1 MSITDVKADYDIRA
15 SAEYLVLGVG
25 TKKKRHLAAGTN
37 RLVRGFYC
45 DAPGIDEF
53 VALGNDLAK
62 QHGRKVKAQSY
73 VLSFSPDEFDVSNPA
88 DLQRVGDAGFLLAK
102 RMHPNSPCLVVVHAD
117 GKGRAAHAHIKVLNH
132 DNATGKALRAYRV
145 HWQVKRANDELMRD
159 LDMNVLQ
166 AKPKPPADAW
176 VSKRPDLPEF
186 EQSLGDIC
194 AAAKGAALAATLATL
209 TPTMEEFT
217 AQFTLAC
224 RARGVELVVDE
235 FKVKSERRRG
245 SRLDALSK
253 GFTFKMRDE
262 YSPKRRMRRRKASAL
277 SSEFTHDKLAATLA
291 ESQSSPRQTSLA
303 PIAPIAPVH
312 KPEDF
317 RPVDPTP
324 SLNHFE
330 HETLGLQRDDH
341 PAAVRVTRVNP
352 IVAREESPHSPR
364 LTKDGDPAILP
375 TNSGCEDVGTIGA
388 LETPQAVNDIADRLV
403 SVNERNRRLGLPLVS
418 REHFEAREA
427 TSPALRKRKL
437 EHPEWFGDSPS
448 AAKSQKAQDGLRN

>member
-73 VLSFSPDEFDVSNPA
+73 VLSFSPDEFDASNPA

-102 RMHPNSPCLVVVHAD
+102 KMHPNSPCLVVVHAD

-132 DNATGKALRAYRV
+132 DNATGKALRAFRV
-145 HWQVKRANDELMRD
+145 HWQVKQANDELMRD
-159 LDMNVLQ
+159 LGMNVLQ

-176 VSKRPDLPEF
+176 VTKRSDLPEF

-194 AAAKGAALAATLATL
+194 AEAKGAALAVTLASP
-209 TPTMEEFT
+209 TPTVEEFT
-217 AQFTLAC
+217 AQFALAC

-235 FKVKSERRRG
+235 FNVASEKGRG
-245 SRLDALSK
+245 SRLGGVSK

-277 SSEFTHDKLAATLA
+277 SAEFTYDKLAAELA
-291 ESQSSPRQTSLA
+291 ATQSRPRQTRLV
-303 PIAPIAPVH
+303 PITPEQKPVIVV
-312 KPEDF
+312 PL
-317 RPVDPTP
+317 DPAP
-324 SLNHFE
+324 SLNHIERGTFD
-330 HETLGLQRDDH
+330 LLRDDDQ
-341 PAAVRVTRVNP
+341 AGVRDSRATP
-352 IVAREESPHSPR
+352 IVAREESPHDPR
-364 LTKDGDPAILP
+364 LTKDADPDILP
-375 TNSGCEDVGTIGA
+375 ASRGSEEVGAIGA
-388 LETPQAVNDIADRLV
+388 LKTPRAVNDIADRLA
-403 SVNERNRRLGLPLVS
+403 SVNERNRRLRLPLVS

-437 EHPEWFGDSPS
+437 ENPEWFGNALPTGELH
-448 AAKSQKAQDGLRN
+448 KAQDGLGD

>member
-25 TKKKRHLAAGTN
+25 TRKKRHLAAGTN

-102 RMHPNSPCLVVVHAD
+102 KMHPNSPCLVVVHAD

-132 DNATGKALRAYRV
+132 DNATGKALRAFRV
-145 HWQVKRANDELMRD
+145 HWQVKQANDELMRD
-159 LDMNVLQ
+159 LGMNVLQ

-176 VSKRPDLPEF
+176 VTKRSDLPEF

-194 AAAKGAALAATLATL
+194 AEAKGAALAVTLASP
-209 TPTMEEFT
+209 TPTVEEFT
-217 AQFTLAC
+217 AQFALAC

-235 FKVKSERRRG
+235 FKVASEKGRG
-245 SRLDALSK
+245 SRLGAVSK

-277 SSEFTHDKLAATLA
+277 SSEFTYDKLAAELA
-291 ESQSSPRQTSLA
+291 VTQSRPRQTRLV
-303 PIAPIAPVH
+303 PIT
-312 KPEDF
+312 PEQAVLVV
-317 RPVDPTP
+317 PLDPTP
-324 SLNHFE
+324 SLNHIERGTFDF
-330 HETLGLQRDDH
+330 LRDDDR
-341 PAAVRVTRVNP
+341 AAVRDSRATP
-352 IVAREESPHSPR
+352 IVAREESPHDLR
-364 LTKDGDPAILP
+364 LTKDADSAILL
-375 TNSGCEDVGTIGA
+375 THTRSQEVGTIGG
-388 LETPQAVNDIADRLV
+388 LETPRPVYDIADRLA
-403 SVNERNRRLGLPLVS
+403 SVNERNRRLRLPLVS

-437 EHPEWFGDSPS
+437 EHPEWFGDSLS
-448 AAKSQKAQDGLRN
+448 TGKLHKAQDGLGD